1 MIMFNFRSKK
11 KRYFLFRICSVK
23 DGKIVNTQF
32 QIITMSDVRLKKEE
46 KEEFTPQLTYL
57 HMSKVIYIGVTL
69 KIKKNL
75 VFLCPG
81 HLRAWVPLEFPKCL
95 CYSWEAPRTTH

>member
-1 MIMFNFRSKK
+1 MFNFRSKK

-46 KEEFTPQLTYL
+46 K
-57 HMSKVIYIGVTL
+57 
-69 KIKKNL
+69 
-75 VFLCPG
+75 
-81 HLRAWVPLEFPKCL
+81 
-95 CYSWEAPRTTH
+95 